1 MHSFK
6 GFFFPAGGM
15 IHTEFQGLASS
26 CAIMAFL
33 VIFGVPGNLIGPG
46 SGLLSKWVTR
56 VSLPLPALVYY
67 LSHPTQGW
75 LCEQAFE

>member
-1 MHSFK
+1 MHRFK

-46 SGLLSKWVTR
+46 SGL
-56 VSLPLPALVYY
+56 
-67 LSHPTQGW
+67 
-75 LCEQAFE
+75 